1 MYLIKISKI
10 PLCQSCNGHIRMPF
24 EPNVHAC
31 VQNMQ
36 DPGHGGMLR
45 SLWINCVKIAQ
56 EAAGVAKTYF
66 AY

>member
-1 MYLIKISKI
+1 
-10 PLCQSCNGHIRMPF
+10 MPF

-36 DPGHGGMLR
+36 DPERGGTLS

-56 EAAGVAKTYF
+56 EAAGVAKMYF

>member
-1 MYLIKISKI
+1 M
-10 PLCQSCNGHIRMPF
+10 CQSCNGHIRMPF

-36 DPGHGGMLR
+36 DPERGGTLS

-56 EAAGVAKTYF
+56 EALKVLRQRVSIVS
-66 AY
+66 